1 MGQIYESEWKWDF
14 DEEEYTSD
22 DDNYKA
28 DEDSGYISK
37 SLKGFEINSAF
48 QLGESSLSLA
58 LNRQFKTDVS
68 IPLLPFSLLIIEL

>member
-48 QLGESSLSLA
+48 QLGELIV
-58 LNRQFKTDVS
+58 FW
-68 IPLLPFSLLIIEL
+68 LLTSNLKLLCRFHV